1 MAKLVNILS
10 GETRRAET
18 DDRPWSLSQRHR
30 KDVREEDLLKL
41 ISRRT
46 GSMRTPVASACSLRA
61 RKHIWKMDILNL
73 RNMSMRLFATIVVG
87 TMAFL
92 LACGG
97 SVEETNRA
105 VVLNFVDEFKNRA
118 NHNIVDELFT
128 ADFVHHF
135 KDPRLPPGREAMKF
149 LGQSVVMGFP
159 DVRVTVEDLFA
170 DGDFVIE
177 RTTARG
183 THTGEFFGVPATNGP
198 VTWTEIHIYRLQDG
212 KVAELWSEVDFISL
226 MTQIGAIPGP

>member
-1 MAKLVNILS
+1 MAKAVTLQ
-10 GETRRAET
+10 GETVKAES
-18 DDRPWSLSQRHR
+18 DEGPA
-30 KDVREEDLLKL
+30 
-41 ISRRT
+41 RT
-46 GSMRTPVASACSLRA
+46 GQQNRREVHDQNVGREHHWIP
-61 RKHIWKMDILNL
+61 DILRL
-73 RNMSMRLFATIVVG
+73 RYRAPKLVATIAVG
-87 TMAFL
+87 MMAFL
-92 LACGG
+92 LACGS

-149 LGQSVVMGFP
+149 LGQSVVQGFP

-170 DGDFVIE
+170 DGEFVIE
-177 RTTARG
+177 RTTASA
-183 THTGEFFGVPATNGP
+183 THTGVFFGVPATNGP

-226 MTQIGAIPGP
+226 LT